1 MARPIG
7 VKAAKGKGKRTMEE
21 EGNPLMEF
29 QSMWE
34 IRQKDF
40 ALKEKLN
47 KQKLLDILIA
57 KTEPL
62 SELEIGLKNKLI
74 NDMSYASLEMRDS
87 YVWSTCDIRRQQPI
101 PRSRVDVWVEIH
113 RFDSVVSSSPLS
125 SLPSSPS
132 SSPPSFPRRFR
143 RLRCLCIVFVV
154 VSSSS
159 PSSPHRLHRCLRVVS
174 VVSIVTESHRPSISC
189 LSIYVSSGQ
198 RNEVFVGGEGGEDAS
213 DLLRFSKLLP
223 LRRRKNKE
231 EAQETKVQKKR
242 RRLREQE
249 TEENEEE
256 EKPTW
261 IHKKST
267 LNLRLHFYVSLLSYL
282 LLVLVEPIWINNS

>member
-113 RFDSVVSSSPLS
+113 RFDSD
-125 SLPSSPS
+125 
-132 SSPPSFPRRFR
+132 
-143 RLRCLCIVFVV
+143 VFI
-154 VSSSS
+154 
-159 PSSPHRLHRCLRVVS
+159 R
-174 VVSIVTESHRPSISC
+174 
-189 LSIYVSSGQ
+189 SGVAFQ
-198 RNEVFVGGEGGEDAS
+198 
-213 DLLRFSKLLP
+213 
-223 LRRRKNKE
+223 
-231 EAQETKVQKKR
+231 
-242 RRLREQE
+242 
-249 TEENEEE
+249 
-256 EKPTW
+256 
-261 IHKKST
+261 
-267 LNLRLHFYVSLLSYL
+267 
-282 LLVLVEPIWINNS
+282 VEPIPKEETEHVTLKNRAM